1 VGEEVKVLPYFIL
14 QIVEE
19 DSRRD
24 RVTKKFELRVAL
36 QGKSPYL
43 IVSA

>member
-1 VGEEVKVLPYFIL
+1 VGEEVKVLPYFIF

-24 RVTKKFELRVAL
+24 RVTKKFELRVAS
-36 QGKSPYL
+36 QRKSPYL